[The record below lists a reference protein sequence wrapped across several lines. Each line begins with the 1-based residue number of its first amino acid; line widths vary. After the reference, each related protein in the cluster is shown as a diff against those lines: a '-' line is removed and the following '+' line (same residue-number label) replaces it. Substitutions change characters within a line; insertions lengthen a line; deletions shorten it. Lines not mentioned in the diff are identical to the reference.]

1 MKRHFLSSLLALSMA
16 TSYANT
22 PLIDKQASFNFNQI
36 SVSQAVSLIY
46 GEVLKT
52 DYVIDPEV
60 LTDARLVS
68 FRYRKSDG
76 QVRPFALAFLKSLGY
91 TVVNSSGVDYVTKA
105 KPPSELAAVDDE
117 VKVYRPRFR
126 DGSYLSRVLSPLFK
140 GKFTVTRQIAPPVN
154 SGVTQNVPASSAAGV
169 IDQDADILLFSGSAK
184 EILMLDKLLG
194 QVDVSKGEIA
204 VKAVIYEVSGTKN
217 EGSAFQA
224 LFNLLTSKVGVS
236 INASAKDLG
245 NSLKIS
251 SVGFEALVTA
261 VSSDSRFKL
270 MSQPRLRV
278 RSGEQAKIV
287 VGQDVPT
294 LGAVTYQ
301 QGGNAVQSVQYQSA
315 GTILSITPQVRDDVI
330 DAKVS
335 QQLSNFV
342 ATTTGV
348 NASPTLI
355 KRSLDTSITA
365 ASGDVIVLGGLTES
379 KETNSKNG
387 LSFIP
392 WSLGRQAEDVTVDV
406 LVILQLEKV

>member
-1 MKRHFLSSLLALSMA
+1 MKKLFLLAVVFICSLTFA
-16 TSYANT
+16 A
-22 PLIDKQASFNFNQI
+22 PEAKDKQATFNFSQI
-36 SVSQAVSLIY
+36 GVSQAVSLIY

-52 DYVIDPEV
+52 DYVIDPDV

-68 FRYRKSDG
+68 FRYQKPDG
-76 QVRPFALAFLKSLGY
+76 LVRPFALAFLKSLGY
-91 TVVNSSGVDYVTKA
+91 HVESRSGVDYITKA
-105 KPPSELAAVDDE
+105 KLVEPVVPDDD

-126 DGSYLSRVLSPLFK
+126 DPSYLSRVLAPLFK
-140 GKFTVTRQIAPPVN
+140 GKFTVTRQIASPVN
-154 SGVTQNVPASSAAGV
+154 SGVTQNVPLTSAAGV

-184 EILMLDKLLG
+184 EVVLLEKLLG

-204 VKAVIYEVSGTKN
+204 VKAVIYEVSGTKA

-224 LFNLLTSKVGVS
+224 LFNLLTSKMGVS
-236 INASAKDLG
+236 FNASVKDSG
-245 NSLKIS
+245 NSFKIS
-251 SVGFEALVTA
+251 TAGFDALITA

-278 RSGEQAKIV
+278 RSGEMAKIV

-301 QGGNAVQSVQYQSA
+301 QGGTAVQSVQYQSS
-315 GTILSITPQVRDDVI
+315 GTILMISPQLRDDVI

-348 NASPTLI
+348 NSSPTLI

-365 ASGDVIVLGGLTES
+365 VSGDLIVLGGLTES

-387 LSFIP
+387 LSFI
-392 WSLGRQAEDVTVDV
+392 SLPFARQSEDTTVDI
-406 LVILQLEKV
+406 LVILQLERV

>member
-1 MKRHFLSSLLALSMA
+1 MKRYFLSCLLASCLA
-16 TSYANT
+16 TTEANT
-22 PLIDKQASFNFNQI
+22 TSSEKQATFNLSQI
-36 SVSQAVSLIY
+36 SVSQAISLIY

-91 TVVNSSGVDYVTKA
+91 TVLNSSGVDYVMKA
-105 KPPSELAAVDDE
+105 KPTELAAVDDD

-126 DGSYLSRVLSPLFK
+126 DASYLSRVLAPLFK
-140 GKFTVTRQIAPPVN
+140 GKFTVTRQIAAPVN
-154 SGVTQNVPASSAAGV
+154 SGVTQNVPATSAAGLS
-169 IDQDADILLFSGSAK
+169 DQDADILLYSGSAK
-184 EILMLDKLLG
+184 EISMLDKLLG

-251 SVGFEALVTA
+251 AVGFEALVTA

-278 RSGEQAKIV
+278 RSGELAKIV